1 MKEVNFMWSIFST
14 TETILGFVG
23 SIVSIGTF
31 FLALRVKNQVTEIM
45 DRVEF
50 RDEYKRLSGMAL
62 GFLDIIESEN
72 IEIDSLKIQI
82 SDYTPSMMSKYTF
95 FPRNIRA
102 TIKKIDSFDFYSI
115 KGNVDNQIK
124 IRKLFI
130 ELSTFLE
137 KEAKL

>member
-1 MKEVNFMWSIFST
+1 MWNIFST

-23 SIVSIGTF
+23 SVVSIGTF
-31 FLALRVKNQVTEIM
+31 FLALRVKSQVTEIM

-50 RDEYKRLSGMAL
+50 RDEYERLSGMSRA
-62 GFLDIIESEN
+62 FLDMIESDN
-72 IEIDSLKIQI
+72 IEIDSLKIQV
-82 SDYTPSMMSKYTF
+82 SDYTSAMISKYTF
-95 FPRNIRA
+95 FPRNIRK

-115 KGNVDNQIK
+115 KENVDNRIK

>member
-1 MKEVNFMWSIFST
+1 MKEVNFMWDIFST

-31 FLALRVKNQVTEIM
+31 FLALRVKKQVTKIM
-45 DRVEF
+45 DRIEF
-50 RDEYKRLSGMAL
+50 RDEYTRLSGIAL

-72 IEIDSLKIQI
+72 VEIDSLKIQV
-82 SDYTPSMMSKYTF
+82 SDYTSSMMSKYTF
-95 FPRNIRA
+95 FPRSVKK
-102 TIKKIDSFDFYSI
+102 TIKKIDNFDFYSI
-115 KGNVDNQIK
+115 KDNVNNRIK